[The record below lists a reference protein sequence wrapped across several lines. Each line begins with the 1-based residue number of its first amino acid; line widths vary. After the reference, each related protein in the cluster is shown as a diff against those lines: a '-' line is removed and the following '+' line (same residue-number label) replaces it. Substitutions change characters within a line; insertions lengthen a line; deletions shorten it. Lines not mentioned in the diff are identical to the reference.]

1 MRAVAAGR
9 RSDDEAEAGRR
20 DLIEV
25 LASESA
31 QVDGDQELFGFLT
44 TEANAIVAPI
54 YPSAMPVILT
64 SPAEVDCWL
73 GADASEDLALQR
85 PLPDDVLRVVAIGE
99 KADGALA

>member
-1 MRAVAAGR
+1 MDAVARHTRPQERASR
-9 RSDDEAEAGRR
+9 RRY
-20 DLIEV
+20 
-25 LASESA
+25 
-31 QVDGDQELFGFLT
+31 ELFGFLT

-73 GADASEDLALQR
+73 GADASEALTLQR
-85 PLPDDVLRVVAIGE
+85 LLPDDVLRVVAIGE